1 MKNKKQIKNRGNRFV
16 SDVVTI
22 VLFLAFI
29 FGFALAFIVMPDVD
43 SNGYENTLQ
52 RFPYTEED
60 GVKDED
66 RAEELWDGTLH
77 GELATKMD
85 EYFCDQFP
93 LRKQF
98 VTMKAL
104 AEKLTLRGENN
115 GVLSLGDYLVA
126 TKFNSVGFDTPTEF
140 YSEEHVQR
148 TLGSLKAVIDGASV
162 PVDVILPPRVI
173 DVMAPLLGYPTYI
186 SDKLNSQAAEIL
198 GDSYVNVLDYMRELT
213 FEIPSV
219 TQDVGIQLYFAT
231 DHHWNPVGAFYA
243 MEQWMAKWNDLNPQF
258 ESFDYEC
265 VKIDFLGTS
274 GRNGNYYGHPG
285 EAMDVPRFT
294 GDHLI
299 RVKIGKSLSAL
310 MKDETDKFLEET
322 GLYDMEALNGPDPFN
337 VYLYGKSLYVHL
349 QHKTEKRE
357 TILLLKDSFAHVFAP
372 QLARYYDVV
381 MVDIDLA
388 SRISLG
394 SLIEQTGADRVLV
407 MYNLQNVIEN
417 DKLATIQP

>member
-1 MKNKKQIKNRGNRFV
+1 MKNKRFI
-16 SDVVTI
+16 SDIVTI
-22 VLFLAFI
+22 VLFLAVI
-29 FGFALAFIVMPDVD
+29 FGFAVSFIVTPDVS
-43 SNGYENTLQ
+43 SNRYENTLQ

-66 RAEELWDGTLH
+66 RAEELWEGAIH

-93 LRKQF
+93 MRTDF

-104 AEKLTLRGENN
+104 AEKLSIRGNNN
-115 GVLSLGDYLVA
+115 GVLPLGNYLVA

-140 YSEEHVQR
+140 YSEEHVQT
-148 TLGSLKAVIDGASV
+148 TLESLKAAIDKASV
-162 PVDVILPPRVI
+162 PVDVMLPPRVI
-173 DVMAPLLGYPTYI
+173 DVMAPLLNYPTYV

-198 GDSYVNVLDYMRELT
+198 GDNYVDVMGYLRELT

-219 TQDVGIQLYFAT
+219 TQDVGIQPYFAT
-231 DHHWNPVGAFYA
+231 DHHWTPVGAFYA
-243 MEQWMAKWNDLNPQF
+243 MERWMAGWNDVNPQF

-274 GRNGNYYGHPG
+274 GRNGNYYNHHG
-285 EAMDVPRFT
+285 EALDVSRFT
-294 GDHLI
+294 GEHLI
-299 RVKIGKSLSAL
+299 RVKLGQSLSAL
-310 MKDETDKFLEET
+310 MEDDEKKFVEKL
-322 GLYDMEALNGPDPFN
+322 GMYDMEALNGPDPFN
-337 VYLYGKSLYVHL
+337 VYLYGKSDYVHL
-349 QHKTEKRE
+349 QHSTEERE

-381 MVDIDLA
+381 MVDIDLVNNLDL
-388 SRISLG
+388 S
-394 SLIEQTGADRVLV
+394 SLIEQTGADRVLI

-417 DKLATIQP
+417 DRLTAITA